1 MSDVNFENRVA
12 IVTGAGNGLGKAY
25 ALELGKRGAK
35 VVVND
40 LGGAVD
46 GSGSGNSPA
55 DDVVDEIIKNGG
67 EAVANYDSVASK
79 DGGESIVQTAVDN
92 FGTVDAVI
100 NNAGIL
106 RDRSFANMTEE
117 EFLLI
122 IDVHLKG
129 TFYVTHP
136 AFKIMKENN
145 YGRIV
150 NVASPSGLF
159 GNFGQANYGAAKMGI
174 VGLTNVL
181 AIEGAKYNIKVNVI
195 APTAYTRMTE
205 GLIPED
211 VGKFMTP
218 ELVTPL
224 VTYLASEA
232 CEPTHEIYGV
242 AAGRFAR
249 IGIIT
254 HDGYINQQ
262 ATAEDIANNID
273 EIRTITD
280 GTYPLSNDDENMLIM
295 KALQGNS
302 SNE

>member
-1 MSDVNFENRVA
+1 MADVSFENRVV
-12 IVTGAGNGLGKAY
+12 IVTGAGNGLGKDY
-25 ALELGKRGAK
+25 ALDLGKRGAK

-46 GSGSGNSPA
+46 GSGAGNTPA
-55 DDVVDEIIKNGG
+55 DEVVNEIIANGG
-67 EAVANYDSVASK
+67 EAVANYDSVATEE
-79 DGGESIVQTAVDN
+79 GGESIVQTAIDS

-106 RDRSFANMTEE
+106 RDKSFANMTEE
-117 EFLLI
+117 EFSLI
-122 IDVHLKG
+122 IEVHLKG
-129 TFYVTHP
+129 TYFVTHP
-136 AFKIMKENN
+136 AFKVMKENN

-150 NVASPSGLF
+150 NVASPSGIF
-159 GNFGQANYGAAKMGI
+159 GNFGQSNYGAAKMGI

-205 GLIPED
+205 ALLPED
-211 VGKFMTP
+211 VGKLFSA
-218 ELVTPL
+218 ELVTPM

-232 CEPTHEIYGV
+232 CEPTHEIFGV

-254 HDGYINQQ
+254 HEGYVNTE
-262 ATAEDIANNID
+262 ATAEDIASNIE
-273 EIRTITD
+273 EIRTIKD
-280 GTYPLSNDDENMLIM
+280 GSYPLSNEDELMLIQ
-295 KALQGNS
+295 KAIQGN
-302 SNE
+302 

>member
-1 MSDVNFENRVA
+1 MADVSFENRVV

-55 DDVVDEIIKNGG
+55 DDVVNEIIENGG
-67 EAVANYDSVASK
+67 EAVANYDSVATK
-79 DGGESIVQTAVDN
+79 DGGESIVQTAVDS

-106 RDRSFANMTEE
+106 RGKSFSNMTEE
-117 EFLLI
+117 EFSLI
-122 IDVHLKG
+122 IEVHLKG
-129 TFYVTHP
+129 TYYVTQP

-159 GNFGQANYGAAKMGI
+159 GNFGQTNYGAAKMGI

-205 GLIPED
+205 ALLPED
-211 VGKFMTP
+211 VGKLFSA
-218 ELVTPL
+218 ELVTPM

-232 CEPTHEIYGV
+232 CEPTHEIFGV

-254 HDGYINQQ
+254 HEGYVNTQ
-262 ATAEDIANNID
+262 ATAEDIASNIE

-280 GTYPLSNDDENMLIM
+280 GSYPLSNEDELLLIQ
-295 KALQGNS
+295 KAIQGN
-302 SNE
+302 

>member
-1 MSDVNFENRVA
+1 MADVSFENRVV

-55 DDVVDEIIKNGG
+55 DDVVNEIIENGG
-67 EAVANYDSVASK
+67 EAVANYDSVATK
-79 DGGESIVQTAVDN
+79 DGGESIVQTAVDS

-106 RDRSFANMTEE
+106 RDKSFANMTEE
-117 EFLLI
+117 EFSLI
-122 IDVHLKG
+122 IEVHLKG
-129 TFYVTHP
+129 TYFVTQP

-150 NVASPSGLF
+150 NVASPSGIF
-159 GNFGQANYGAAKMGI
+159 GNFGQTNYGAAKMGI

-205 GLIPED
+205 ALLGEEY
-211 VGKFMTP
+211 GKLFSA
-218 ELVTPL
+218 ELVTPM

-232 CEPTHEIYGV
+232 CEPTHEIFGV

-254 HDGYINQQ
+254 HEGYVNTE
-262 ATAEDIANNID
+262 ATAEDIASNIE

-280 GTYPLSNDDENMLIM
+280 GSYPLSNEDELMLIQ
-295 KALQGNS
+295 KAIQGN
-302 SNE
+302 

>member
-1 MSDVNFENRVA
+1 MSNISFEDKVV

-25 ALELGKRGAK
+25 ALDLGNRGAK

-40 LGGAVD
+40 LGGSVD
-46 GSGSGNSPA
+46 GSGSASSPA
-55 DDVVDEIIKNGG
+55 DEVVKEIIENGG
-67 EAVANYDSVASK
+67 EAVANYDSVATK
-79 DGGESIVQTAVDN
+79 EGGESIVQSAIDS
-92 FGTVDAVI
+92 FGTVDALV

-106 RDRSFANMTEE
+106 RDKSFANMSEE
-117 EFLLI
+117 ELSLI

-129 TFYVTHP
+129 AFFVSQP
-136 AFKIMKENN
+136 AFKVMKEKN

-159 GNFGQANYGAAKMGI
+159 GNFGQSNYGAAKMGV

-205 GLIPED
+205 ALLSED
-211 VGKFMTP
+211 LGKLFSA

-224 VTYLASEA
+224 VSYLASEA
-232 CEPTHEIYGV
+232 CEPSHEIYGV
-242 AAGRFAR
+242 GAGRFAR

-254 HDGYINQQ
+254 HKGYIN
-262 ATAEDIANNID
+262 TSPSAEDIADNIE
-273 EIRTITD
+273 EIRNIEN
-280 GTYPLSNDDENMLIM
+280 GTYPMSNEDELMIIQQ
-295 KALQGNS
+295 AIQGNQ
-302 SNE
+302 

>member
-1 MSDVNFENRVA
+1 MADVSFENRVV

-55 DDVVDEIIKNGG
+55 DDVVNEIIENGG
-67 EAVANYDSVASK
+67 EAVANYDSVATK
-79 DGGESIVQTAVDN
+79 DGGESIVQTAVDS

-106 RDRSFANMTEE
+106 RDKSFANMSEE
-117 EFLLI
+117 EFSLI
-122 IDVHLKG
+122 IEVHLKG
-129 TFYVTHP
+129 TYFVTQP

-150 NVASPSGLF
+150 NVASPSGIF
-159 GNFGQANYGAAKMGI
+159 GNFGQTNYGAAKMGI

-205 GLIPED
+205 ALLPED
-211 VGKFMTP
+211 VGKLFSA
-218 ELVTPL
+218 ELVTPM

-232 CEPTHEIYGV
+232 CEPTHEIFGV

-254 HDGYINQQ
+254 HEGYVNTE
-262 ATAEDIANNID
+262 ATAEDIANNIE

-280 GTYPLSNDDENMLIM
+280 GSYPLSNEDELMLIQ
-295 KALQGNS
+295 KAIQGN
-302 SNE
+302 

>member
-1 MSDVNFENRVA
+1 MADVNFENRVV

-55 DDVVDEIIKNGG
+55 DDVVNEIIENGG
-67 EAVANYDSVASK
+67 EAVANYDSVATK
-79 DGGESIVQTAVDN
+79 DGGESIVQTAVDS

-106 RDRSFANMTEE
+106 RDKSFANITEE
-117 EFLLI
+117 EFSLI
-122 IDVHLKG
+122 IEVHLKG
-129 TFYVTHP
+129 TYFVTQP

-159 GNFGQANYGAAKMGI
+159 GNFGQTNYGAAKMGI

-205 GLIPED
+205 ALLPED
-211 VGKFMTP
+211 VGKLFSA
-218 ELVTPL
+218 ELVTPM

-232 CEPTHEIYGV
+232 CEPTHEIFGV

-254 HDGYINQQ
+254 HEGYVNTQ
-262 ATAEDIANNID
+262 ATAEDIASNIE

-280 GTYPLSNDDENMLIM
+280 GTYPLSNEDELLLIQ
-295 KALQGNS
+295 KAIQGN
-302 SNE
+302 

>member
-1 MSDVNFENRVA
+1 MADVSFENRVA

-25 ALELGKRGAK
+25 ALELGRRGAK

-46 GSGSGNSPA
+46 GSGSANSPA
-55 DDVVDEIIKNGG
+55 DDVVNEIIENGG
-67 EAVANYDSVASK
+67 EAVANYDSVGTK
-79 DGGESIVQTAVDN
+79 DGGESIVQTAIDS

-106 RDRSFANMTEE
+106 RDKSFANMSEE
-117 EFLLI
+117 EFSLI
-122 IDVHLKG
+122 IEVHLKG
-129 TFYVTHP
+129 TYFVTQP

-159 GNFGQANYGAAKMGI
+159 GNFGQTNYGAAKMGI

-205 GLIPED
+205 ALLGEEY
-211 VGKFMTP
+211 GKLFSA
-218 ELVTPL
+218 ELVTPM

-232 CEPTHEIYGV
+232 CEPTHEIFGV

-254 HDGYINQQ
+254 HEGYVNTE
-262 ATAEDIANNID
+262 ATAEDIAGNIE

-280 GTYPLSNDDENMLIM
+280 GSYPLSNEDELMLIQ
-295 KALQGNS
+295 KAIQGN
-302 SNE
+302 

>member
-1 MSDVNFENRVA
+1 MADVSFENRVV

-55 DDVVDEIIKNGG
+55 DDVVNEIIENGG
-67 EAVANYDSVASK
+67 EAVANYDSVATK
-79 DGGESIVQTAVDN
+79 DGGESIVQTAVDS

-106 RDRSFANMTEE
+106 RDKSFANMSEE
-117 EFLLI
+117 EFSLI
-122 IDVHLKG
+122 IEVHLKG
-129 TFYVTHP
+129 TYFVTQP

-150 NVASPSGLF
+150 NVASPSGIF
-159 GNFGQANYGAAKMGI
+159 GNFGQTNYGAAKMGI

-205 GLIPED
+205 ALLPED
-211 VGKFMTP
+211 VGKLFSA
-218 ELVTPL
+218 ELVTPM

-232 CEPTHEIYGV
+232 CEPTHEIFGV

-254 HDGYINQQ
+254 HEGYVNTE
-262 ATAEDIANNID
+262 ATAEDIASNIE

-280 GTYPLSNDDENMLIM
+280 GSYPLSNEDELMLIQ
-295 KALQGNS
+295 KAIQGN
-302 SNE
+302 

>member
-1 MSDVNFENRVA
+1 MADVSFENRVV

-55 DDVVDEIIKNGG
+55 DDVVNEIIENGG
-67 EAVANYDSVASK
+67 EAVANYDSVATE
-79 DGGESIVQTAVDN
+79 DGGESIVQTAVDS

-106 RDRSFANMTEE
+106 RDKSFANITEE
-117 EFLLI
+117 EFSLI
-122 IDVHLKG
+122 IEVHLKG
-129 TFYVTHP
+129 TYFVTQP

-159 GNFGQANYGAAKMGI
+159 GNFGQTNYGAAKMGI

-205 GLIPED
+205 ALLPED
-211 VGKFMTP
+211 VGKLFSA
-218 ELVTPL
+218 ELVTPM
-224 VTYLASEA
+224 VTYLASET
-232 CEPTHEIYGV
+232 CEPTHEIFGV

-254 HDGYINQQ
+254 HEGYVNTQ
-262 ATAEDIANNID
+262 ATAEDIASNIE

-280 GTYPLSNDDENMLIM
+280 GTYPLSNEDELLLIQ
-295 KALQGNS
+295 KAIQGN
-302 SNE
+302 

>member
-1 MSDVNFENRVA
+1 MADVSFENRVV

-25 ALELGKRGAK
+25 ALELGQRGAK

-55 DDVVDEIIKNGG
+55 DDVVNEIIENGG
-67 EAVANYDSVASK
+67 EAVANYDSVATK
-79 DGGESIVQTAVDN
+79 DGGESIVQTAVDS

-106 RDRSFANMTEE
+106 RDKSFANMTEE
-117 EFLLI
+117 EFSLI
-122 IDVHLKG
+122 IEVHLKG
-129 TFYVTHP
+129 TYFVTQP

-150 NVASPSGLF
+150 NVASPSGIF
-159 GNFGQANYGAAKMGI
+159 GNFGQTNYGAAKMGI

-205 GLIPED
+205 ALLPED
-211 VGKFMTP
+211 VGKLFSA
-218 ELVTPL
+218 ELVTPM

-232 CEPTHEIYGV
+232 CEPTHEIFGV

-254 HDGYINQQ
+254 HEGYVNTE
-262 ATAEDIANNID
+262 ATAEDIANNIE

-280 GTYPLSNDDENMLIM
+280 GSYPLSNEDELMLIQ
-295 KALQGNS
+295 KAIQGN
-302 SNE
+302 

>member
-1 MSDVNFENRVA
+1 MADVSFENRVV

-46 GSGSGNSPA
+46 GSGSANSPA
-55 DDVVDEIIKNGG
+55 DDVVNEIIENGG
-67 EAVANYDSVASK
+67 EAVANYDSVATK
-79 DGGESIVQTAVDN
+79 DGGESIVQTAVDS

-106 RDRSFANMTEE
+106 RDKSFANMTEE
-117 EFLLI
+117 EFSLI
-122 IDVHLKG
+122 IEVHLKG
-129 TFYVTHP
+129 TYFVTQP

-159 GNFGQANYGAAKMGI
+159 GNFGQTNYGAAKMGI

-205 GLIPED
+205 ALLPED
-211 VGKFMTP
+211 VGKLFSA
-218 ELVTPL
+218 ELVTPM

-232 CEPTHEIYGV
+232 CEPTHEIFGV

-254 HDGYINQQ
+254 HEGYVNTE
-262 ATAEDIANNID
+262 ATAEDIASNIE

-280 GTYPLSNDDENMLIM
+280 GSYPLSNEDELMLIQ
-295 KALQGNS
+295 KAIQGN
-302 SNE
+302 

>member
-1 MSDVNFENRVA
+1 MSEISFEDRTV

-25 ALELGKRGAK
+25 AIDLGNRGAK

-46 GSGSGNSPA
+46 GSGSGNTPA
-55 DDVVDEIIKNGG
+55 DEVVNEIISNGG
-67 EAVANYDSVASK
+67 EAVANYDSVATK
-79 DGGESIVQTAVDN
+79 DGGESIVQSAIDN

-106 RDRSFANMTEE
+106 RDKSFAKLSEE
-117 EFLLI
+117 ELSLV

-129 TFYVTHP
+129 AFFVSQP
-136 AFKIMKENN
+136 AFKVMKEKN

-159 GNFGQANYGAAKMGI
+159 GNFGQSNYGAAKMGI

-181 AIEGAKYNIKVNVI
+181 AIEGAKNNIKVNVI

-205 GLIPED
+205 ALLPDD
-211 VGKFMTP
+211 VGELFRP
-218 ELVTPL
+218 ELVSPM
-224 VTYLASEA
+224 VIYLASEA
-232 CEPTHEIYGV
+232 CEPSHEIFGV

-254 HDGYINQQ
+254 HNGYVNTS
-262 ATAEDIANNID
+262 ATAEDVANNIE
-273 EIRTITD
+273 EIRNIEN
-280 GTYPLSNDDENMLIM
+280 GTYPLSNEDELMIIQQAIQNN
-295 KALQGNS
+295 K
-302 SNE
+302 

>member
-1 MSDVNFENRVA
+1 MADVSFENRVV

-55 DDVVDEIIKNGG
+55 DDVVNEIIENGG
-67 EAVANYDSVASK
+67 EAVANYDSVATE
-79 DGGESIVQTAVDN
+79 DGGESIVQTAVDS

-106 RDRSFANMTEE
+106 RDKSFANITEE
-117 EFLLI
+117 EFSLI
-122 IDVHLKG
+122 IEVHLKG
-129 TFYVTHP
+129 TYFVTQP

-159 GNFGQANYGAAKMGI
+159 GNFGQTNYGAAKMGI

-205 GLIPED
+205 ALLPED
-211 VGKFMTP
+211 VGKLFSA
-218 ELVTPL
+218 ELVTPM

-232 CEPTHEIYGV
+232 CEPTHEIFGV

-254 HDGYINQQ
+254 HEGYVNTE
-262 ATAEDIANNID
+262 ATAEDIASNIE

-280 GTYPLSNDDENMLIM
+280 GSYPLSNEDELMLIQ
-295 KALQGNS
+295 KAIQGN
-302 SNE
+302 